1 MDDKTNLAELTADVV
16 AAYVTNNPVPL
27 NSLPDLIKEVHGALA
42 NAAKSADQP
51 VEEPKTPAV
60 SVRRSVTSD
69 HIVCLED
76 GLKFKSLKRHLRT
89 YHNMTPEEYRAKWG
103 LPADYPM
110 VAANYSEKRAALAK
124 KIGLG
129 NRRRK

>member
-1 MDDKTNLAELTADVV
+1 MTETSE
-16 AAYVTNNPVPL
+16 P
-27 NSLPDLIKEVHGALA
+27 
-42 NAAKSADQP
+42 AKN
-51 VEEPKTPAV
+51 PAV

-89 YHNMTPEEYRAKWG
+89 YHNLTPVEYRNKWG
-103 LPADYPM
+103 LPANYPM
-110 VAANYSEKRAALAK
+110 VAANYSEKRAELAK

-129 NRRRK
+129 NRRTK